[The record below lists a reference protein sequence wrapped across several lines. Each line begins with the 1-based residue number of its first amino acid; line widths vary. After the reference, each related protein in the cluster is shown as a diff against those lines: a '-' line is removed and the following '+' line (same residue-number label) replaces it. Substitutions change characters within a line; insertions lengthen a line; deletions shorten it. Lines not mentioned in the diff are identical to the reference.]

1 MGRKLV
7 GAGSGASLEDE
18 GAEEAIPSKEPQR
31 SEFAFP
37 SIFLRGRVG
46 SEEFTRGERT
56 AVLPEPRQQRDSN
69 RERPAAYKVR
79 QKRRRNTNRAA
90 EFNAS

>member
-1 MGRKLV
+1 M
-7 GAGSGASLEDE
+7 SGDL
-18 GAEEAIPSKEPQR
+18 PR
-31 SEFAFP
+31 
-37 SIFLRGRVG
+37 R
-46 SEEFTRGERT
+46 ERT

>member
-1 MGRKLV
+1 MV

-46 SEEFTRGERT
+46 SEEFTGRKEG
-56 AVLPEPRQQRDSN
+56 RD
-69 RERPAAYKVR
+69 
-79 QKRRRNTNRAA
+79 RRRV
-90 EFNAS
+90 